1 MNKQLQYK
9 GYIGD
14 VNYDPITT
22 DRFKIFLLL

>member
-9 GYIGD
+9 GYVGD
-14 VNYDPITT
+14 VNYDSITT